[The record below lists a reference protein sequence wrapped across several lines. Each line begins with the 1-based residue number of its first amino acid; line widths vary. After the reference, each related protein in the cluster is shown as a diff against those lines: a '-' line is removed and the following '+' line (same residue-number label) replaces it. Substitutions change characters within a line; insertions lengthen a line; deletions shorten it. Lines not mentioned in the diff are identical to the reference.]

1 MNDKKAR
8 CVVVGGADI
17 QNYDRIRAA
26 LRTDDFLIY
35 CDSGLKHLD
44 GLGVKPDLI
53 VGDFDSWENPKAA
66 AETIVLPVV
75 KDDTDTAF
83 AVKEALRRGF
93 SDFLLLGVIGG
104 RLDHS
109 LANLQLLYLL
119 DGLGKTALALDDRSE
134 IGVVSRAPAFV
145 TPQFSYFSLLNLTG
159 EAKGVCIEGAK
170 YDLQDAVIPCDDP
183 YAVSNEPL
191 PGQTAKIT
199 VGSGRLLLIRDLP
212 DCPERQEP
220 APESSDTGP
229 AREKLRGKK
238 EKWSI
243 RWSADPQSS
252 AELPENR
259 IPQNQ

>member
-1 MNDKKAR
+1 MDNKKTR

-17 QNYDRIRAA
+17 QDYDRARGA

-35 CDSGLKHLD
+35 CDSGLRHLP
-44 GLGVKPDLI
+44 GLGAQPDLI
-53 VGDFDSWENPKAA
+53 IGDFDSWENPRAA

-75 KDDTDTAF
+75 KDDTDTAY
-83 AVKEALRRGF
+83 AVKEAMRRGY

-134 IGVVSRAPAFV
+134 IQVVSRTPACVAPEFAF
-145 TPQFSYFSLLNLTG
+145 FSLLNLTG
-159 EAKGVCIEGAK
+159 EARGVCIEGAK
-170 YDLQDAVIPCDDP
+170 YNLKDAVIPCDDP

-199 VGSGRLLLIRDLP
+199 VGSGRLLLIRDLSENGSP
-212 DCPERQEP
+212 FPKRQEP
-220 APESSDTGP
+220 ASDSSNTGP
-229 AREKLRGKK
+229 ARG
-238 EKWSI
+238 
-243 RWSADPQSS
+243 
-252 AELPENR
+252 
-259 IPQNQ
+259 